1 MELGAALL
9 AVGAGDR
16 AASFDIFSETLEPAW
31 IDQALHA
38 TDRATIRKHKLPA
51 HFVVWLVIGMAL
63 FRDRSIRE
71 VVRHLDLVLP
81 GTRRHATVTGSA
93 IVQARER
100 LGPEPLATLFTQSAA
115 VWSAAAAE
123 RARWRGLA
131 VFAVDGTTLRVP
143 DTAEND
149 AAFGRPATRA
159 GRPAGYPQL
168 RLVALMLLGPH
179 LLAAL
184 TVGPC
189 TQSEVPLAT
198 ALWPVLPDA
207 SIVLFD
213 RGFGAYALLHQLGDP
228 ARQRHWL
235 TRAKGGPKAL
245 QMQPGPRLGPN
256 DHLVDLVPSPTL
268 LQHHPKLPATLRV
281 RAIRYRR
288 PGFRPEMLL
297 TSLLD
302 PVAFPAADV
311 VALYHHRWEIE
322 LGFDE
327 IKTHTLEREESLRS
341 KTPAR
346 IRQEVWGLA
355 LGYNLVRLAMAR
367 VAETAGVPPTRVSFR
382 HALQFIRLFWL
393 TAWTASPGVLPRRL
407 DALDDELALLILP
420 PRRSQRRYP
429 RAVKIKMSGYPT
441 KPPRRQ
447 RNPLK

>member
-1 MELGAALL
+1 MDLGTALL

-16 AASFDIFSETLEPAW
+16 AASFEIFSGTLDPAW
-31 IDQALHA
+31 IDAALHA
-38 TDRATIRKHKLPA
+38 TDRATVRRRKLPA

-81 GTRRHATVTGSA
+81 GKRRHETVTGSA
-93 IVQARER
+93 IAQARER

-115 VWSAAAAE
+115 VWGAAAAE
-123 RARWRGLA
+123 QARWHGLA

-149 AAFGRPATRA
+149 AAFGRPAARR
-159 GRPAGYPQL
+159 GHPAGYPQL
-168 RLVALMLLGPH
+168 RLIALMVLGHH

-189 TQSEVPLAT
+189 TQSEVPLA
-198 ALWPVLPDA
+198 APLWPVLPDT

-213 RGFGAYALLHQLGDP
+213 RGFCAYALLHQLGDP

-245 QMQPGPRLGPN
+245 RMKPLQRLGPH
-256 DHLVDLVPSPTL
+256 DQLVDLVPSPTL
-268 LQHHPKLPATLRV
+268 LQHHPHLPATLRV

-288 PGFRPEMLL
+288 PGFQPQMLL

-311 VALYHHRWEIE
+311 VALYHNRWEIE

-382 HALQFIRLFWL
+382 HAVQFIRLFWL

-407 DALDDELALLILP
+407 EALDEELALLILP
-420 PRRSQRRYP
+420 PRRAQRRYP

-441 KPPRRQ
+441 KPPTTTTESA
-447 RNPLK
+447 

>member
-1 MELGAALL
+1 MELGTALL

-16 AASFDIFSETLEPAW
+16 AASFEIFSETLEPAW
-31 IDQALHA
+31 IDAALHA
-38 TDRATIRKHKLPA
+38 TNRATVRRRKLPA
-51 HFVVWLVIGMAL
+51 HFIVWLVIGMAL

-81 GTRRHATVTGSA
+81 GTRRHETVTGSA
-93 IVQARER
+93 IAQARER

-123 RARWRGLA
+123 RGRWHGLA

-143 DTAEND
+143 DTAENA
-149 AAFGRPATRA
+149 AAFGRPGARGGRA
-159 GRPAGYPQL
+159 AGYPQL
-168 RLVALMLLGPH
+168 RLVALMLLGHH
-179 LLAAL
+179 LLTAL
-184 TVGPC
+184 AVGPY

-198 ALWPVLPDA
+198 PLWPVLPDA

-213 RGFGAYALLHQLGDP
+213 RGFGAYALLHQLGDGT
-228 ARQRHWL
+228 RQRHWL
-235 TRAKGGPKAL
+235 TRAKEGPKAL
-245 QMQPGPRLGPN
+245 QMQPHEQLGPN
-256 DHLVDLVPSPTL
+256 DHLVDLVPSPPL
-268 LQHHPKLPATLRV
+268 RQHHPHLPATLRV
-281 RAIRYRR
+281 RAIRYHR
-288 PGFRPEMLL
+288 PGFRPQMLL
-297 TSLLD
+297 TSMLD
-302 PVAFPAADV
+302 PVVFPAADV
-311 VALYHHRWEIE
+311 VALYHDRWEIE

-327 IKTHTLEREESLRS
+327 MKTHTLEREESLRS

-382 HALQFIRLFWL
+382 HAVQFIRLFWL

-407 DALDDELALLILP
+407 EALDDELALLILP
-420 PRRSQRRYP
+420 ERRSQRRFP
-429 RAVKIKMSGYPT
+429 RAVKIKMSGYPS
-441 KPPRRQ
+441 KPPRPQ

>member
-16 AASFDIFSETLEPAW
+16 AASFEIFSETLEPAW

-38 TDRATIRKHKLPA
+38 TDRATIRKRKLPA

-100 LGPEPLATLFTQSAA
+100 LGPEPLATLFTQAAA

-123 RARWRGLA
+123 RARWHGLA

-143 DTAEND
+143 DTAENA

-168 RLVALMLLGPH
+168 RLVALMALGHH
-179 LLAAL
+179 LLTAL
-184 TVGPC
+184 AVGPC
-189 TQSEVPLAT
+189 TQSEVPLAA
-198 ALWPVLPDA
+198 ALWPVLPDT

-213 RGFGAYALLHQLGDP
+213 RGFGAYALLHQLGDT

-245 QMQPGPRLGPN
+245 QMQSSQRLGPN
-256 DHLVDLVPSPTL
+256 DQLVDLVPSPTL
-268 LQHHPKLPATLRV
+268 LQHHPHLPATLRV

-288 PGFRPEMLL
+288 PGFRPQMLL

-311 VALYHHRWEIE
+311 VALYHDRWEIE

-407 DALDDELALLILP
+407 EALDEELALLILP
-420 PRRSQRRYP
+420 ERRSQRRYP
-429 RAVKIKMSGYPT
+429 RAVKIKMSGYPS
-441 KPPRRQ
+441 KPPRQ
-447 RNPLK
+447 QQNPLK